1 MKYLSSNTFI
11 QPKVITA
18 TSSFGHV
25 PFIFWL
31 VETLQPRVIVELG
44 TMFGYTFA
52 AFCQASGLLE
62 KPAKCFAVDTW
73 EGDENTGKYA
83 TSLYDNVKG
92 MLEANFPT
100 SSFRLLKMRFEQAVL
115 EFDKESVDLLFIDGC
130 HTYEAVSADFAT
142 WRHTLSPRSVVLFH
156 DTQVEKPGFGVKRFW
171 KEVTRQ
177 YPSFEFHHDHGLG
190 VLVTGWDVPETIKDL
205 ATEGATTSDEVRAA
219 YASLG
224 EKYRCQWDLLAA
236 EREIAKREHRI
247 STMERSLCWRV
258 TAPLRWLDNLFAFRQ
273 RR

>member
-1 MKYLSSNTFI
+1 MKYLSPATFI

-31 VETLQPRVIVELG
+31 VTTLQPRVIVELG

-52 AFCQASGLLE
+52 AFCQASQLLK

-73 EGDENTGKYA
+73 EGDENTGKYEM
-83 TSLYDNVKG
+83 SLYDSVKS
-92 MLEANFPT
+92 MLETHFSP
-100 SSFRLLKMRFEQAVL
+100 SDFLLLKMKFEAAVR
-115 EFDKESVDLLFIDGC
+115 EFEKGSVDLLFIDGC
-130 HTYEAVSADFAT
+130 HTYEAVSNDFAT
-142 WRHTLSPRSVVLFH
+142 WRHTLSARSVVLFH

-171 KEVTRQ
+171 NEVTRQ

-190 VLVTGWDVPETIKDL
+190 VLVTGQDVPETITEL
-205 ATEGATTSDEVRAA
+205 AAEGATTSDEVRTA

-236 EREIAKREHRI
+236 EREIAKRDHRL
-247 STMERSLCWRV
+247 STMQRSLSWRL
-258 TAPLRWLDNLFAFRQ
+258 TAPLRWADKLFSA
-273 RR
+273 RRG